1 MVKHAFSDLLF
12 LSVCIHSD
20 CKIATLKTCIRM
32 NVSEIRRASISVLTA
47 HLFKLI
53 TDYIVLP

>member
-1 MVKHAFSDLLF
+1 
-12 LSVCIHSD
+12 
-20 CKIATLKTCIRM
+20 M

-53 TDYIVLP
+53 TDYVVLP